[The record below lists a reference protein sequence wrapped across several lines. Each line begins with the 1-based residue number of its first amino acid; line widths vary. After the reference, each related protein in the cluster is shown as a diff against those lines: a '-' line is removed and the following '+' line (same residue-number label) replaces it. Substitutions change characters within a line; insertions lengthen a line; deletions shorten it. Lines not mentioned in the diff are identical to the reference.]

1 MKHEHVWVK
10 VWSNG
15 VRNIYQ
21 CDIRGRSM
29 PAKKFC
35 GELGYDV
42 RERVFDDRLDR
53 LVEQRL
59 LEDRIAYL
67 RQREFGAEV

>member
-21 CDIRGRSM
+21 CDIRGVSM

-42 RERVFDDRLDR
+42 RERVFPDDRLIR
-53 LVEQRL
+53 LVQERRVA
-59 LEDRIAYL
+59 EMVARL
-67 RQREFGAEV
+67 RQREMKK

>member
-15 VRNIYQ
+15 ARSIYQ
-21 CDIRGRSM
+21 CDIRGTRM

-42 RERVFDDRLDR
+42 RERVFGDRLNR
-53 LVEQRL
+53 LAEQHL
-59 LEDRIAYL
+59 LEETVERL
-67 RQREFGAEV
+67 RWREWAK